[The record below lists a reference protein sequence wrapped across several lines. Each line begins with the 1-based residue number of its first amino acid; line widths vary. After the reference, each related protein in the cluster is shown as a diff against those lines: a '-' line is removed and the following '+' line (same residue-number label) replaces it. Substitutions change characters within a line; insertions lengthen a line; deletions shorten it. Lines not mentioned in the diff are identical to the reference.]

1 MKGRT
6 VIMEDLYIAEEDRN
20 DLERERYALAIER
33 IREIPQEAVCD
44 AALRKYFNS
53 MAAFVLYMDEVWQV
67 VESGKLRQM
76 TLEEL
81 QALNGRL
88 YEDILPE
95 HYGESYANPSYA
107 VDCLGESMGQMLS
120 FLCAEL
126 RSLIP
131 AVFEQNRS
139 AMVIRM
145 ELLLEVYQACLC
157 TAAEE
162 VLPDPEELRQIL
174 YWYVSDYYE
183 PESCEKIAQLVCP
196 EKDFALRIVMESDL
210 SDLRYLYYYGEY
222 VTDNELRTAKHL
234 NQMPEE
240 RIALLADTYTEGY
253 RIGFETG
260 NKDIS
265 IKKTVNVR
273 YCLGFE
279 QMNGVRS
286 TILTVLVCNL
296 RSIVRGQISS
306 RAEASIRTAISGRTP
321 TNSSTMTTGR
331 IWRWCWISCLWSAG
345 WSACGELLNSI
356 RIRRRYT
363 AGRLCWRSSGRS
375 LLHRRVRR
383 RPADCRRNS
392 RNFPWSMRRGR
403 VHCRMNISPAMRGVL
418 RSLPFRCRISAR
430 SMKRSLTISCGSI
443 RWTISC
449 IRGYS
454 SGSSTCWIRVRL
466 FWSKDAAATGQTCR
480 SGCMN

>member
-6 VIMEDLYIAEEDRN
+6 VIMEDLYIVEEDRN
-20 DLERERYALAIER
+20 DLEQERYALAIER

-95 HYGESYANPSYA
+95 RYGESYANPAYA

-157 TAAEE
+157 TAAEDA
-162 VLPDPEELRQIL
+162 LPDPEELRQIL

-183 PESCEKIAQLVCP
+183 PESCEKTAQLVCP

-222 VTDNELRTAKHL
+222 VTDNELRTAEHL
-234 NQMPEE
+234 N
-240 RIALLADTYTEGY
+240 L
-253 RIGFETG
+253 
-260 NKDIS
+260 
-265 IKKTVNVR
+265 
-273 YCLGFE
+273 
-279 QMNGVRS
+279 
-286 TILTVLVCNL
+286 
-296 RSIVRGQISS
+296 
-306 RAEASIRTAISGRTP
+306 
-321 TNSSTMTTGR
+321 
-331 IWRWCWISCLWSAG
+331 
-345 WSACGELLNSI
+345 
-356 RIRRRYT
+356 
-363 AGRLCWRSSGRS
+363 S
-375 LLHRRVRR
+375 LIH
-383 RPADCRRNS
+383 
-392 RNFPWSMRRGR
+392 
-403 VHCRMNISPAMRGVL
+403 I
-418 RSLPFRCRISAR
+418 
-430 SMKRSLTISCGSI
+430 
-443 RWTISC
+443 
-449 IRGYS
+449 
-454 SGSSTCWIRVRL
+454 
-466 FWSKDAAATGQTCR
+466 
-480 SGCMN
+480 

>member
-1 MKGRT
+1 
-6 VIMEDLYIAEEDRN
+6 MEDLYIAEEDRN

-33 IREIPQEAVCD
+33 IREIPQEADCD

-279 QMNGVRS
+279 QMIRRAVQNFDRIGLQS
-286 TILTVLVCNL
+286 TIYRSGTNIFQGRSVNKNGYFGANPNKQFDYDHREDLALVLDKLLVERRLECL
-296 RSIVRGQISS
+296 RG
-306 RAEASIRTAISGRTP
+306 A
-321 TNSSTMTTGR
+321 
-331 IWRWCWISCLWSAG
+331 
-345 WSACGELLNSI
+345 LNSI

-375 LLHRRVRR
+375 L
-383 RPADCRRNS
+383 C
-392 RNFPWSMRRGR
+392 
-403 VHCRMNISPAMRGVL
+403 
-418 RSLPFRCRISAR
+418 
-430 SMKRSLTISCGSI
+430 
-443 RWTISC
+443 
-449 IRGYS
+449 
-454 SGSSTCWIRVRL
+454 
-466 FWSKDAAATGQTCR
+466 TGE
-480 SGCMN
+480 

>member
-33 IREIPQEAVCD
+33 IREIPQEADCD

-162 VLPDPEELRQIL
+162 VLPDP
-174 YWYVSDYYE
+174 
-183 PESCEKIAQLVCP
+183 
-196 EKDFALRIVMESDL
+196 
-210 SDLRYLYYYGEY
+210 
-222 VTDNELRTAKHL
+222 
-234 NQMPEE
+234 
-240 RIALLADTYTEGY
+240 
-253 RIGFETG
+253 
-260 NKDIS
+260 
-265 IKKTVNVR
+265 
-273 YCLGFE
+273 
-279 QMNGVRS
+279 
-286 TILTVLVCNL
+286 
-296 RSIVRGQISS
+296 
-306 RAEASIRTAISGRTP
+306 
-321 TNSSTMTTGR
+321 
-331 IWRWCWISCLWSAG
+331 
-345 WSACGELLNSI
+345 
-356 RIRRRYT
+356 
-363 AGRLCWRSSGRS
+363 
-375 LLHRRVRR
+375 
-383 RPADCRRNS
+383 
-392 RNFPWSMRRGR
+392 
-403 VHCRMNISPAMRGVL
+403 
-418 RSLPFRCRISAR
+418 
-430 SMKRSLTISCGSI
+430 
-443 RWTISC
+443 
-449 IRGYS
+449 
-454 SGSSTCWIRVRL
+454 
-466 FWSKDAAATGQTCR
+466 
-480 SGCMN
+480 